1 MKMAENLNSLV
12 KPVRR
17 PGEAVL
23 VSSSQ
28 SYSDNGTL
36 NSGSEQPDDNQGEH
50 LYGFF
55 AIGVTINI
63 VMIVAYII
71 WAYRQWHKKGKGS

>member
-1 MKMAENLNSLV
+1 MKVAGNIESSV
-12 KPVRR
+12 KPVRQS
-17 PGEAVL
+17 GEAVS
-23 VSSSQ
+23 VISTQ

-36 NSGSEQPDDNQGEH
+36 SGGSEQPDQNQGEQ

-63 VMIVAYII
+63 VMIVAYFI
-71 WAYRQWHKKGKGS
+71 WAYRQWHKKGKDS

>member
-1 MKMAENLNSLV
+1 MKVVKSIESSL
-12 KPVRR
+12 KPVSQS
-17 PGEAVL
+17 GES
-23 VSSSQ
+23 VSVSATQ

-36 NSGSEQPDDNQGEH
+36 SGGSEQPDHDQGEH

-71 WAYRQWHKKGKGS
+71 WAYRQWHKKGKDN